1 MLGTRFLI
9 LYGSQTGT
17 AQDVAERVGRYAKR
31 YRFRV
36 SVQAMDEYSINE
48 LINETLVLFV
58 CATTGQGEE
67 PDNMKGFWTFL
78 LRKSLPVDSLRG
90 MNYAVVGL
98 GDSSYLKFNFTAKR
112 LHRRL
117 AQLGG
122 ECLLEPLYAD
132 EQHEFGPDGM
142 LDPWLEQFWKTVLG
156 RYPLPPGL
164 QPVSEDVLPA
174 PRYRV
179 QQPLCTNDKLNIV
192 QEPNE
197 QQFLSPVLS
206 NQRVTNPS
214 HFQDVRLIKFDIKGS
229 GITFVPGDVVLVFPE
244 NSEEDVAEFFN
255 LFHLDPNEV
264 LQLVPTEPGTSLPQ
278 LLAHPTTLETC
289 VRKYFDLSHIPKR
302 SFFEL
307 FWHFGDNELER
318 ERLREFGTTSG
329 QEDLIDYVIR
339 PRRTVLEVFTD
350 FHQTTSKVPL
360 AYLFDLIP
368 PIRPRSF
375 SIANSPLAHPG
386 EIHILVA
393 IVNFRTKLKKPRRGL
408 CTTYLAGLKV
418 PELYMVADLPKVS
431 IAVKKGSLRMP
442 ANGAPMIMVGPG
454 TGCAPFRAMIQ
465 DRCWREVDGNL
476 LFFGGRSMKGDFF
489 FEEEW
494 SGLVARGL
502 LELVTAFSRD
512 QDHKIYVQHRIAEHK
527 DRVLKLLSE
536 GGVIYIAGNAKDMV
550 PDVRSTFRALLKEA
564 GSLTE
569 DAAEELLKNFE
580 RSRRLQIEAW
590 S

>member
-17 AQDVAERVGRYAKR
+17 AQDVAERIGRYAKR

-36 SVQAMDEYSINE
+36 SVQAMDEYPITD
-48 LINETLVLFV
+48 LINEQLVLFV

-67 PDNMKGFWTFL
+67 PDNMKCFWTFL

-90 MNYAVVGL
+90 MSYAVVGL
-98 GDSSYLKFNFTAKR
+98 GDSSYQKFNFTAKR
-112 LHRRL
+112 LQRRL

-142 LDPWLEQFWKTVLG
+142 LDPWLEKFWKTVLG
-156 RYPLPPGL
+156 RYPVPPGL

-174 PRYRV
+174 PRYQV
-179 QQPLCTNDKLNIV
+179 VHPVATDDKVNVVPQQS
-192 QEPNE
+192 EE
-197 QQFLSPVLS
+197 QFRSPVLS

-214 HFQDVRLIKFDIKGS
+214 HFQDVRLVKFDIKGS
-229 GITFVPGDVVLVFPE
+229 DITFVPGDVVLVFPE
-244 NSEEDVAEFFN
+244 NPDEDVAEFFN
-255 LFHLDPNEV
+255 LFSLEPNKV
-264 LQLVPTEPGTSLPQ
+264 LHIVPTEHGTPLPQ
-278 LLAHPTTLETC
+278 LLAHPITLQTC

-307 FWHFGDNELER
+307 FWHFADNELER
-318 ERLREFGTTSG
+318 ERLRELGTTSG
-329 QEDLIDYVIR
+329 QEDLVDYVIR
-339 PRRTVLEVFTD
+339 PRRTVLEVFSD

-375 SIANSPLAHPG
+375 SIANSPLVHPG
-386 EIHILVA
+386 EIHILAA

-408 CTTYLAGLKV
+408 CTTYLARLQSN
-418 PELYMVADLPKVS
+418 DHPKVA

-442 ANGAPMIMVGPG
+442 ANGAPIVMVGPG

-465 DRCWREVDGNL
+465 DRCCRSVGGNL
-476 LFFGGRSMKGDFF
+476 MFFGGRSVKGDFF

-494 SGLVARGL
+494 GGLEARGL

-512 QDHKIYVQHRIAEHK
+512 QDHK
-527 DRVLKLLSE
+527 
-536 GGVIYIAGNAKDMV
+536 M
-550 PDVRSTFRALLKEA
+550 
-564 GSLTE
+564 
-569 DAAEELLKNFE
+569 
-580 RSRRLQIEAW
+580 
-590 S
+590 